1 MPAHAARPH
10 RRRLVSLAIVLVG
23 VGAIVAALLMYQH
36 RGYRTPSEF
45 GVVPV
50 AQTTATSPAPSTS
63 AAPRTSASS
72 AAPKKKPKKKP
83 KPTKKPT
90 KVPPNPGSDPTH
102 IAIADLHINS
112 PVVPIG
118 VTNGALDIPEDVTKI
133 GWWKDSA
140 KAGSSQGSVVLTG
153 HVDSAQEG
161 IGALFYLD
169 TLKQG
174 SSVQLQT
181 DQGEVGYTVVA
192 RRVFEKQAVPHDV
205 FRRTGT
211 PQLVIITCGGPF
223 DQKKLVYRDNV
234 VVYAVPA

>member
-1 MPAHAARPH
+1 MPAHAARPRH
-10 RRRLVSLAIVLVG
+10 RRLVSLAIVVVG
-23 VGAIVAALLMYQH
+23 VGALVAALLMYKH
-36 RGYRTPSEF
+36 RGYTTPSEF

-50 AQTTATSPAPSTS
+50 AQATTPAPTSDTPSTSPVAPST
-63 AAPRTSASS
+63 TASS
-72 AAPKKKPKKKP
+72 KPSATKP
-83 KPTKKPT
+83 KPAKKPSKT
-90 KVPPNPGSDPTH
+90 SPRPGAEPTH
-102 IAIADLHINS
+102 ITISDLHVNS
-112 PVVPIG
+112 SVVPIG

-174 SSVQLQT
+174 SAVRLQT
-181 DQGEVGYTVVA
+181 DDGEVDYKVVA
-192 RRVFEKQAVPHDV
+192 RRVFEKTAVPHDV
-205 FRRTGT
+205 FRQNGT

-223 DQKKLVYRDNV
+223 DKKTLVYRDNV